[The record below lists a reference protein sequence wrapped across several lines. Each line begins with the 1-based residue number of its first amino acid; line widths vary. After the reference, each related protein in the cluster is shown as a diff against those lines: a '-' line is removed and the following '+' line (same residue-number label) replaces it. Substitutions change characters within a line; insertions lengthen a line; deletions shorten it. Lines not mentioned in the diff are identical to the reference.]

1 MFAQTQASCLEDSA
15 KSTIRPNA
23 ADSRSLAPRRILGG
37 SGGSGRGRGSLRL
50 AHTVPRKQTSRGT
63 LRPVQR
69 RGKLG
74 NCQEPMDYIAGNRH
88 SNRSALSEM
97 QRGGSSTPAT
107 APQAPAPPVFA
118 GVSFEAF
125 AHHNRAAQPPCCAVE
140 LTESGGG
147 VRSTVKPRRISGR
160 GGGLDKY
167 KT

>member
-50 AHTVPRKQTSRGT
+50 AHTAPRKQTSRGT

-69 RGKLG
+69 RGKFG
-74 NCQEPMDYIAGNRH
+74 NSQESMDYIAGNRH

-97 QRGGSSTPAT
+97 Q
-107 APQAPAPPVFA
+107 
-118 GVSFEAF
+118 
-125 AHHNRAAQPPCCAVE
+125 C
-140 LTESGGG
+140 GGG
-147 VRSTVKPRRISGR
+147 PAHQQRHRKHRHLRCLRVCLLRRLHIIIGR
-160 GGGLDKY
+160 HSLHAVLWS
-167 KT
+167 

>member
-1 MFAQTQASCLEDSA
+1 MFAQTPGSCLEHSA

-50 AHTVPRKQTSRGT
+50 AHTAPRKQTSRGT

-74 NCQEPMDYIAGNRH
+74 NSQESMDYIAGNRH

-97 QRGGSSTPAT
+97 Q
-107 APQAPAPPVFA
+107 
-118 GVSFEAF
+118 
-125 AHHNRAAQPPCCAVE
+125 C
-140 LTESGGG
+140 GGG
-147 VRSTVKPRRISGR
+147 PAHQQRHRKHRHLRCLRVCLLRRLHTIIGR
-160 GGGLDKY
+160 HSLHAVLWS
-167 KT
+167 